1 MKLTYKQISR
11 KEIDKNC
18 KKYCESYATCSKTR
32 KECKRCLGW
41 AQESH
46 TLIMMNIGDSLY
58 LTYKMRKE
66 RWQEPQETR
75 VNTVLR

>member
-1 MKLTYKQISR
+1 
-11 KEIDKNC
+11 
-18 KKYCESYATCSKTR
+18 
-32 KECKRCLGW
+32 
-41 AQESH
+41 
-46 TLIMMNIGDSLY
+46 MMNIGDSLY